1 MAKLPEG
8 RSALTDK
15 QMIGLTHRLV
25 DTCIDCKG
33 RIEELEAK
41 LAKANDRIQGLKELL
56 WAAEKDANDA
66 EAYAGELEAKLA
78 KAMELANLVV
88 EFSDRALW
96 KVAKEVV
103 LELKG
108 EK

>member
-1 MAKLPEG
+1 MAGDMLMHRIRAH
-8 RSALTDK
+8 RSAPDIYDPPTFEA
-15 QMIGLTHRLV
+15 MAE
-25 DTCIDCKG
+25 

-41 LAKANDRIQGLKELL
+41 LE
-56 WAAEKDANDA
+56 
-66 EAYAGELEAKLA
+66 

-96 KVAKEVV
+96 KVVKEVV

>member
-1 MAKLPEG
+1 MSEDIVEKMNRASLAENHLQLK
-8 RSALTDK
+8 A
-15 QMIGLTHRLV
+15 
-25 DTCIDCKG
+25 

-103 LELKG
+103 LEMKG

>member
-1 MAKLPEG
+1 MSDAPE
-8 RSALTDK
+8 RIVPPCVEALENYQQADLEGVMVLASRQAIHET
-15 QMIGLTHRLV
+15 IAAYWARV
-25 DTCIDCKG
+25 ETC
-33 RIEELEAK
+33 E
-41 LAKANDRIQGLKELL
+41 
-56 WAAEKDANDA
+56 
-66 EAYAGELEAKLA
+66 ELEAKLA

>member
-1 MAKLPEG
+1 MSDDLVKRLRRYAKDQG
-8 RSALTDK
+8 GWHNID
-15 QMIGLTHRLV
+15 
-25 DTCIDCKG
+25 DTCEEAADS
-33 RIEELEAK
+33 IEELEAK
-41 LAKANDRIQGLKELL
+41 M
-56 WAAEKDANDA
+56 
-66 EAYAGELEAKLA
+66 A

-96 KVAKEVV
+96 KVVKEVV

>member
-1 MAKLPEG
+1 MSEDIVEKMNRASLAENHLQLK
-8 RSALTDK
+8 A
-15 QMIGLTHRLV
+15 
-25 DTCIDCKG
+25 
-33 RIEELEAK
+33 RIE
-41 LAKANDRIQGLKELL
+41 
-56 WAAEKDANDA
+56 
-66 EAYAGELEAKLA
+66 ELEAKLA